1 MAHRR
6 CPPTPP
12 SLYPRVQP
20 SSPRSLL
27 ALTGLYSYVRPVVFP
42 LEALAPVAAIRV
54 ARSYS
59 RRLIN
64 LAGPRRISS
73 VRVSSLDR
81 RSALPPPT
89 PLRARFDSPF
99 RQRHS
104 CFEVLAEATLAIVC
118 LVCSL
123 IERSRGWKIFRFSI
137 RFLPSEIKIRGFVWD
152 LVWIGKKGGEEGIGR
167 FLKDE
172 IMRIDDDRSDW
183 NFKIVGIWYRFKKK
197 KG

>member
-1 MAHRR
+1 MDWYNRSIFLFIQIRGRDLLDKEGGGSIELQHGEIPDYWSCGGIIHNRGGRVGGSYFRGPATSNLVRMENMAHRR

-99 RQRHS
+99 RN
-104 CFEVLAEATLAIVC
+104 VTV
-118 LVCSL
+118 V
-123 IERSRGWKIFRFSI
+123 SRC
-137 RFLPSEIKIRGFVWD
+137 
-152 LVWIGKKGGEEGIGR
+152 
-167 FLKDE
+167 
-172 IMRIDDDRSDW
+172 
-183 NFKIVGIWYRFKKK
+183 
-197 KG
+197 